1 MTEQLPP
8 SVAARYNPPKLA
20 PWSMTAVFSYI
31 LRFHD
36 CLMSGADSPEQA
48 AQALEE
54 IGNHLPCEVIPASDG
69 SVYMRRFLVAE
80 IVGGGAIYL
89 QQICRPDEDC
99 EHHSHPRKE
108 GEAFILVYGYTEE
121 RLHENPKVPG
131 EFKVVSATFTP
142 GMSNDINFD
151 DFHRI
156 AKLNGPCSWSL
167 FFVSE
172 KAKRAP
178 GEDSWSFK
186 HPATGKV
193 TGYKTF
199 LADKAA
205 RRRGAGSTR
214 TLGSFAG
221 RS

>member
-1 MTEQLPP
+1 MTAPIEQLPS
-8 SVAARYNPPKLA
+8 SVAAKYQPPKLA
-20 PWSMTAVFSYI
+20 PWSMPEVFSYI

-36 CLMSGADSPEQA
+36 ALMAGTYSPEET
-48 AQALEE
+48 AQHLEE
-54 IGNHLPCEVIPASDG
+54 IGNHLPCEVIPGSDG

-80 IVGGGAIYL
+80 LVGGGAIYL
-89 QQICRPDEDC
+89 QQICRPDEDI

-108 GEAFILVYGYTEE
+108 GGAFVLAYGYTEE

-131 EFKVVSATFTP
+131 ERKVVEATFTP
-142 GMSNDINFD
+142 GMWNNIDFD

-172 KAKRAP
+172 KATRAP

-186 HPATGKV
+186 HPVTGKV
-193 TGYKTF
+193 TGYRTF
-199 LADKAA
+199 LREKAERIA
-205 RRRGAGSTR
+205 APR
-214 TLGSFAG
+214 
-221 RS
+221 